1 MYLTPPINR
10 DSNIKQCISVILARD
25 VHIMCCNQLQGSLEW
40 LSNHINGA
48 CGTNTK
54 QNYLQMNICKV
65 KWRRVIWINRAHI
78 LIMNITTF
86 FVNKS
91 ESMAFIGLSN
101 LCGNIFEQFSSLT
114 SCKNT
119 WNFIRLWYSSPNVF
133 LLHNEQNAKTSLSL
147 TLSLTS
153 NWYFMTRDSKCRN
166 MTLKLSGS
174 V

>member
-1 MYLTPPINR
+1 MYKCYSSSRCAHN
-10 DSNIKQCISVILARD
+10 A
-25 VHIMCCNQLQGSLEW
+25 LQSFTRLIGMTFKPYQW
-40 LSNHINGA
+40 CMWYKKN
-48 CGTNTK
+48 

-65 KWRRVIWINRAHI
+65 KWRRVIWINRANI

-91 ESMAFIGLSN
+91 ESMAFKELPN

-114 SCKNT
+114 SCENT
-119 WNFIRLWYSSPNVF
+119 RNFIRLWYSSPNVF
-133 LLHNEQNAKTSLSL
+133 SLHNEQNAKTSFSL
-147 TLSLTS
+147 TLSLTL

-166 MTLKLSGS
+166 MTLKRSES

>member
-1 MYLTPPINR
+1 MR
-10 DSNIKQCISVILARD
+10 
-25 VHIMCCNQLQGSLEW
+25 CNHLQGSLEW

-48 CGTNTK
+48 CGTKTK

-65 KWRRVIWINRAHI
+65 KWRRVIWINRANI

-101 LCGNIFEQFSSLT
+101 LCGNIFEQFSSWT
-114 SCKNT
+114 ACENT

-133 LLHNEQNAKTSLSL
+133 LLHNEPNAKTSLSL
-147 TLSLTS
+147 TLSLTL